1 MGSAVSPMSRVREIR
16 AKVVLCIY
24 MKLVKGTRG
33 TNVRCLLAIGQ
44 RRWNLVT
51 SRRERQSAKQL
62 VTLVMRTCRK
72 IIKCLHFI
80 YKHDLYFA
88 FFSLSS
94 SYPYF
99 LTPKNYCVRGT
110 RTRPLICVGC
120 SVHYW
125 VSCAI
130 NEGGFFEIAFSSSPT
145 HICLALR
152 RLLTFSLTLTR

>member
-1 MGSAVSPMSRVREIR
+1 MSRVREIR

-33 TNVRCLLAIGQ
+33 TNVGCLLAVGQ

-51 SRRERQSAKQL
+51 CRRERQSAKQL

-80 YKHDLYFA
+80 YKTWFIFC
-88 FFSLSS
+88 FFFTLVFVPILSNTKELLRS
-94 SYPYF
+94 RYENT
-99 LTPKNYCVRGT
+99 TPNW
-110 RTRPLICVGC
+110 C

-130 NEGGFFEIAFSSSPT
+130 NERGFFEIAFSSSSI